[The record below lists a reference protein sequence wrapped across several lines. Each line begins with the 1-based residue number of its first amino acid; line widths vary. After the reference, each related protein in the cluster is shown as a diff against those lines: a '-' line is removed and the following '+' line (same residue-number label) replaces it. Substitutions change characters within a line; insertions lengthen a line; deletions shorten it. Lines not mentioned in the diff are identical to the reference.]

1 MSALRPACLGA
12 IAATLFAA
20 TLSVGLPALGED
32 NVDAIKLKAA
42 NATFDA
48 ALSRRD
54 LAALDVIWAQD
65 GGVTAFHP
73 PSKAVIVGWAA
84 VRRSWEGA
92 FANFPEM
99 SVEMREPNVRIAGN
113 MALVTGTETFRGK
126 TPSGNVVEFLAPTT
140 NVYEKRGDQWL
151 LVHHHAGRAP
161 Q

>member
-1 MSALRPACLGA
+1 MSTVRTSCLSVV
-12 IAATLFAA
+12 AATLFF
-20 TLSVGLPALGED
+20 GMPAFGQD
-32 NVDAIKLKAA
+32 NPDITKLRAA
-42 NATFDA
+42 NSTFDA
-48 ALSRRD
+48 ALSKRD

-65 GGVTAFHP
+65 GGVTVLHP

-84 VRRSWEGA
+84 VRKSWEGA

-99 SVEMREPNVRIAGN
+99 FVEMKDPHVRVAGN

-126 TPSGNVVEFLAPTT
+126 RPNGDVVEFMAPTT
-140 NVYEKRGDQWL
+140 NIYERRGDQWL

>member
-1 MSALRPACLGA
+1 MASSCVFRLGLLVIILLSSAHA
-12 IAATLFAA
+12 FA
-20 TLSVGLPALGED
+20 
-32 NVDAIKLKAA
+32 VDEPEVAKLVAA
-42 NATFDA
+42 NSAFDA
-48 ALSRRD
+48 ALSKRD

-65 GGVTAFHP
+65 ERVSAFHP
-73 PSKAVIVGWAA
+73 PSKAIIVGWSA

-99 SVEMREPNVRIAGN
+99 SVEMKTPHVRVVGN

-126 TPSGNVVEFLAPTT
+126 RPNGDVVEFLAPTT
-140 NVYEKRGDQWL
+140 NIYEKRGQQWV

>member
-1 MSALRPACLGA
+1 MPAIRTVYLSV
-12 IAATLFAA
+12 IAATLF
-20 TLSVGLPALGED
+20 LGVPAFGED
-32 NVDAIKLKAA
+32 NADTLKLKAA

-48 ALSRRD
+48 ALSKHD

-65 GGVTAFHP
+65 GSVTALHP
-73 PSKAVIVGWAA
+73 PSKAVIVGWMA
-84 VRRSWEGA
+84 VRKSWEGA

-99 SVEMREPNVRIAGN
+99 SVEMKEPNVRIAGN

-126 TPSGNVVEFLAPTT
+126 TANGNVVEFLAPTT
-140 NVYEKRGDQWL
+140 NVYERRGDQWL